1 MDEQNKDQVAEKVED
16 KQKINTEVAEVP
28 AEGAKAQDVNQ
39 DDAEPKI
46 QEEVQRKTTLKYK
59 IDAPIPFAPEVAGV
73 ADAQTVKDI
82 RHNLNS
88 FNMEKMQ
95 DA

>member
-1 MDEQNKDQVAEKVED
+1 MDDKNKDQLAEKPED
-16 KQKINTEVAEVP
+16 KQQINTEVAEVP
-28 AEGAKAQDVNQ
+28 KIQDVKQ

-59 IDAPIPFAPEVAGV
+59 IDAPIAYYPAVEGV
-73 ADAQTVKDI
+73 ADVQKIKEI

-88 FNMEKMQ
+88 FNLEKM
-95 DA
+95 